1 MTAGRRYVVG
11 IATVAAAGV
20 GLSFVLPPATRG
32 AVWFALGLGLAV
44 QGPLGW
50 WVVYTIGTERLVAV
64 WAGGMAAR
72 LALLAAGGFV
82 VAPRLALPLEQT
94 LFALVGVLTS
104 FVGVEVCVV
113 WLGGR
118 GAGAR

>member
-20 GLSFVLPPATRG
+20 GLSFVLPPGTRG

-50 WVVYTIGTERLVAV
+50 WVVHALGTERLVVV

-72 LALLAAGGFV
+72 LAVLTAGGV
-82 VAPRLALPLEQT
+82 VAGPRLGLPLEQT
-94 LFALVGVLTS
+94 LVALVGVLTS
-104 FVGVEVCVV
+104 FVGVEAYVV

-118 GAGAR
+118 GAEAR